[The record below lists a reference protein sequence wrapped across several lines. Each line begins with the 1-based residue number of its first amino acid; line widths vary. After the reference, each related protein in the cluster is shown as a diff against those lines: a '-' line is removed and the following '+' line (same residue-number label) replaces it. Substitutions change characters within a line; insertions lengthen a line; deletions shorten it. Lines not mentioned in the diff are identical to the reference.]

1 MQGFSTPMSD
11 FQTCILCSLLFSS
24 LVRGGEE
31 SRRHSGSRDHFEAI
45 LAPAS
50 ERDLQRWQL
59 RWIIYKPHW
68 KVDGNKA
75 VALQLTFLKRSW
87 QAGSAGMCWER
98 DHAVF
103 LPQFIDPYM
112 GVSENR
118 LNP

>member
-11 FQTCILCSLLFSS
+11 FS

-50 ERDLQRWQL
+50 ERDLQLWQL

-75 VALQLTFLKRSW
+75 VALQFTFLKRSW
-87 QAGSAGMCWER
+87 QAE
-98 DHAVF
+98 
-103 LPQFIDPYM
+103 
-112 GVSENR
+112 SEIMLLCFCPNLYIPR
-118 LNP
+118 VPM